1 MLIAGIFFLCGVI
14 IVKVGDL
21 IEHNMGHLGIVTDVR
36 MLYPRHPMSPVDT
49 VKIAWID
56 SEPDWS
62 HPELRFSVFAIK
74 RVVSRV
80 K

>member
-1 MLIAGIFFLCGVI
+1 
-14 IVKVGDL
+14 
-21 IEHNMGHLGIVTDVR
+21 MGHLGIVTDVK
-36 MLYPRHPMSPVDT
+36 MMYPFHPKSPVET

-62 HPELRFSVFAIK
+62 HPDLRFSVFAIK
-74 RVVSRV
+74 RVVSSV

>member
-1 MLIAGIFFLCGVI
+1 M

-74 RVVSRV
+74 RVVSHA

>member
-1 MLIAGIFFLCGVI
+1 M
-14 IVKVGDL
+14 KVGDL
-21 IEHNMGHLGIVTDVR
+21 IEHNMGHLGIVTDVK
-36 MLYPRHPMSPVDT
+36 MMYPFHPKSPVET

-62 HPELRFSVFAIK
+62 HPDLRFSVFAIK
-74 RVVSRV
+74 RVVSSV